1 MKDKGKGRYEEK
13 WEGGEENQIK
23 KKLYA
28 TLCKF
33 LRFTNTTTMDL
44 SMIVSY
50 QVW

>member
-28 TLCKF
+28 TLCMF
-33 LRFTNTTTMDL
+33 LTTTMDL
-44 SMIVSY
+44 SMDLSMDVSY
-50 QVW
+50 LVW